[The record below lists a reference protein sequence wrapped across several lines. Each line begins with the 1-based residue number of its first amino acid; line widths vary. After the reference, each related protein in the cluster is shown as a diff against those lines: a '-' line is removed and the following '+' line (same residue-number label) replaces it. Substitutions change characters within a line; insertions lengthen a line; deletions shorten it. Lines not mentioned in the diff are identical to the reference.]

1 MLKMKGNKEFLAW
14 WEHWMSRIH
23 PHRTFDQPARAEVI
37 RKGSRWKSETDDAGS
52 SDPNHQAAGF
62 NRECKRSI

>member
-23 PHRTFDQPARAEVI
+23 PNRTFHQPARTEVI
-37 RKGSRWKSETDDAGS
+37 RKGSKWNSQPEETGS
-52 SDPNHQAAGF
+52 RDPNRQAAGF
-62 NRECKRSI
+62 NQDCKRPL